1 LNVSGWYENEL
12 LKKIIMGSLIYM
24 KYLAI
29 GPAYLSQLGMF
40 EAVSPLHI
48 SPYCDG

>member
-1 LNVSGWYENEL
+1 LDVSGWYENEL
-12 LKKIIMGSLIYM
+12 LKKNYGFFDVCM

-29 GPAYLSQLGMF
+29 GPAYLPQLGMF
-40 EAVSPLHI
+40 EVVSALHI